1 MPVITADDGPPALL
15 VYDFGNPDV
24 LSILE
29 ESPAFKIYV
38 YESKEKMLY
47 YLSNGEQPELGLVIP
62 DGLDQA
68 IQTKDTL
75 TLQGYMLHFFSIDQ
89 VSELRKY
96 FEDEISY
103 LLGLPVSIQVDHQ
116 VQLQSETHGITIL
129 VSMGLSFVLLMV
141 GMIVIPHLMLE
152 EKQNKT
158 LEALLVSPASG
169 IHIVLAKVLTGLFFT
184 LLIYG
189 IGLFLFRYVIV
200 HFWLALVIGFLGAL
214 FSVALGLLL
223 GILVDTRQQLILW
236 AWVGIVPL
244 FLPMMLSFMDDLLP
258 NRIIQ
263 ILKWVPSSAM
273 MRILR
278 SSMVGFPKV
287 EKFLPQLAILVFS
300 SLLILALDFR
310 LIRRLDQ

>member
-1 MPVITADDGPPALL
+1 
-15 VYDFGNPDV
+15 
-24 LSILE
+24 
-29 ESPAFKIYV
+29 
-38 YESKEKMLY
+38 
-47 YLSNGEQPELGLVIP
+47 
-62 DGLDQA
+62 
-68 IQTKDTL
+68 
-75 TLQGYMLHFFSIDQ
+75 
-89 VSELRKY
+89 
-96 FEDEISY
+96 
-103 LLGLPVSIQVDHQ
+103 
-116 VQLQSETHGITIL
+116 
-129 VSMGLSFVLLMV
+129 
-141 GMIVIPHLMLE
+141 
-152 EKQNKT
+152 
-158 LEALLVSPASG
+158 
-169 IHIVLAKVLTGLFFT
+169 
-184 LLIYG
+184 
-189 IGLFLFRYVIV
+189 
-200 HFWLALVIGFLGAL
+200 VIGFLGAL